1 MHLRM
6 HEPTWNIDVYDDGT
20 TLYVTPVGELDVYT
34 APQLAEALA
43 RLTDSHRA
51 LILEVAELTF
61 VDSTGLK
68 VLTDLQRQEPQ
79 RFMLSG
85 ECTALER
92 VLELADMAS
101 HFRRV

>member
-1 MHLRM
+1 MRSRM
-6 HEPTWNIDVYDDGT
+6 QQPTWNIDVYDDGT

-34 APQLAEALA
+34 APRLAEALA
-43 RLTDSHRA
+43 CVNDGHRA
-51 LILEVAELTF
+51 LILEVGELTF
-61 VDSTGLK
+61 VDSTGLN
-68 VLTDLQRQEPQ
+68 VLTTVQRQEPR

-85 ECTALER
+85 ECAALER